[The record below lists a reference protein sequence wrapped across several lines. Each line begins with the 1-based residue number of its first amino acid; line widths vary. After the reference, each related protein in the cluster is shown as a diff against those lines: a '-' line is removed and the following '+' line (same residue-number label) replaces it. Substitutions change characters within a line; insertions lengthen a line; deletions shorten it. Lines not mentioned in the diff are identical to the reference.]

1 MTRYL
6 LIATAAAALASHAS
20 AQDTPGGPAAP
31 GRDRGAFMQRDQTRQ
46 DATQRAQMAFQ
57 RLDLNGDGTLTQDEA
72 KQAAAQFMAQ
82 RGGGDDS
89 RITARI
95 ERMFA
100 GASSITLQQYEQESL
115 ARFDRADLDHNG
127 VVTAA
132 ERQQGRAAARSQ

>member
-1 MTRYL
+1 MTKYL
-6 LIATAAAALASHAS
+6 FIAAVAGLIAGQAS
-20 AQDTPGGPAAP
+20 AQDSPASPEARGG
-31 GRDRGAFMQRDQTRQ
+31 DLTRQ
-46 DATQRAQMAFQ
+46 AATQRAQMAFQ
-57 RLDLNGDGTLTQDEA
+57 RLDLNGDGALTHDEA

-95 ERMFA
+95 DRMFA

-132 ERQQGRAAARSQ
+132 ERQQGRAANRSQ

>member
-1 MTRYL
+1 MTKYL
-6 LIATAAAALASHAS
+6 LIATAALAALASQAA
-20 AQDTPGGPAAP
+20 AQDPAASP
-31 GRDRGAFMQRDQTRQ
+31 QARDLTRAA
-46 DATQRAQMAFQ
+46 ATQRAQMAFQ

-72 KQAAAQFMAQ
+72 KQAAAQFMEQ
-82 RGGGDDS
+82 RGGGDGS

-100 GASSITLQQYEQESL
+100 GASSITLQQYEQDAL

-132 ERQQGRAAARSQ
+132 ERQQGRAAARTQ